1 MEESVVVMHRT
12 PPEGFPGSHLL
23 INITKGKPYEVVEK
37 YMRSVAVIDDA
48 NNKVWISN
56 KIFKKYFKTH
66 IKSITI
72 KGVK

>member
-1 MEESVVVMHRT
+1 MESFIIMHRM
-12 PPEGFPGSHLL
+12 PAYGFPSSHLL
-23 INITKGKPYEVVEK
+23 INITKGKPYSVVEK

-72 KGVK
+72 SKGE